1 MKTKVY
7 YADTDAAGVVYY
19 GNYLRWLE
27 MARSDWLDEWGVSL
41 ADYANQGILF
51 SVVRVEIDY
60 LTPAVLGDEVEIT
73 VEPERVR
80 RVRFLLRQDVI
91 RVSDGT
97 KLAAAKVTVACL
109 APEGKIVPVP
119 QRLARGMSAEL
130 EQDKKNERA

>member
-41 ADYANQGILF
+41 AEYAKQGILF

-60 LTPAVLGDEVEIT
+60 LTPAVLGDTVEIT
-73 VEPERVR
+73 VEPERLR
-80 RVRFLLRQDVI
+80 RVRFVLRQDVI

-97 KLAAAKVTVACL
+97 KLAAAKVTLACL
-109 APEGKIVPVP
+109 APEGKIVSVP
-119 QRLARGMSAEL
+119 QRLARDMSAEL
-130 EQDKKNERA
+130 AEDRAR

>member
-27 MARSDWLDEWGVSL
+27 MARSDWLDQWGVPL
-41 ADYANQGILF
+41 ADYANQGVLF

-60 LTPAVLGDEVEIT
+60 LSPAVLGDDVEIT
-73 VEPERVR
+73 VVPQRVR

-91 RVSDGT
+91 RVSDRRT
-97 KLAAAKVTVACL
+97 LATANVTLACL
-109 APEGKIVPVP
+109 APEGRAVPVP
-119 QRLARGMSAEL
+119 PRLAEVMSEKL
-130 EQDKKNERA
+130 EQGQEAT